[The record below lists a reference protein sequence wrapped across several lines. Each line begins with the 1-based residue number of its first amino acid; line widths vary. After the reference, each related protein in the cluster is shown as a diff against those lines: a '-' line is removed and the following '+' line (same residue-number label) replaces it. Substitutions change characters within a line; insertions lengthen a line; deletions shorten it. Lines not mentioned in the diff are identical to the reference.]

1 MRKLLVLGI
10 CITGL
15 LVSCNQKKEN
25 PVEREV
31 GVEEMDMHNAENS
44 LDIAGVYKGVLPCAD
59 CEGIETTIVLKDDK
73 TYEITSLYL
82 GTKGNAEE
90 FVEQGQWEITQNIIK
105 LHDHTQDELV
115 KQLFV
120 GEHFIKYLDLEGQ
133 EIKGSLEE
141 HYVLKK
147 Q

>member
-31 GVEEMDMHNAENS
+31 GGEEMDMHNAENS

-73 TYEITSLYL
+73 I
-82 GTKGNAEE
+82 GRAH
-90 FVEQGQWEITQNIIK
+90 V
-105 LHDHTQDELV
+105 
-115 KQLFV
+115 
-120 GEHFIKYLDLEGQ
+120 
-133 EIKGSLEE
+133 
-141 HYVLKK
+141 
-147 Q
+147 